1 MKEARTQ
8 DIIRDAPITKDF
20 GEHWEVTYYGISQA
34 IQEGQKSRLFR
45 HENSLLFFTID
56 DDDEDNVSGVVFSI
70 EPPRS
75 EAKACVEFCRA
86 LAFAKYKE
94 LTVHARNPLIKKLI
108 DQAGYFSQKGNVE
121 KGKNGKEEYDLKISL
136 DGSDQQ

>member
-20 GEHWEVTYYGISQA
+20 GEHWEITYYGISQA
-34 IQEGQKSRLFR
+34 IQEGQKNRLFR
-45 HENSLLFFTID
+45 HDNSLLFFTID
-56 DDDEDNVSGVVFSI
+56 DDDEDVVSGIVFSI
-70 EPPRS
+70 EPPRT
-75 EAKACVEFCRA
+75 EAKAYVEFCRA

-136 DGSDQQ
+136 DGGDQQ

>member
-20 GEHWEVTYYGISQA
+20 GEHWEITYYGINQA

-56 DDDEDNVSGVVFSI
+56 DDDEDVVSGVVFSI

-75 EAKACVEFCRA
+75 EAKAYVEFCRA

-108 DQAGYFSQKGNVE
+108 DQAGFFSQKGNVE
-121 KGKNGKEEYDLKISL
+121 KGKNGKEEYDLRITL
-136 DGSDQQ
+136 DGSNQQ